1 MMKKILIL
9 TTMTLLLASS
19 LAWAAPKIEIVLT
32 AEVDIKEVI
41 DGKEV
46 IKRIPATEIEPG
58 QTIFYTLTYRNN
70 GDAHATNVN
79 LNDPIPKETMYVSE
93 SAFGEGATITFS
105 ADGGQTYQGE
115 AGVTYNAKEADGSTN
130 EKNAS
135 PDQFT
140 HIRWTL
146 ESVPAGFGGI
156 VGFEAMVR

>member
-1 MMKKILIL
+1 MMKKILLL
-9 TTMTLLLASS
+9 TAGALLLTFS

-32 AEVDIKEVI
+32 AEVEVKETI

-46 IKRIPATEIEPG
+46 TRRMPATGAGPG

-79 LNDPIPKETMYVSE
+79 LNDPIPKETMYVSG
-93 SAFGEGATITFS
+93 SAFGEGADITFS
-105 ADGGQTYQGE
+105 ADGGQTYQE
-115 AGVTYNAKEADGSTN
+115 ETIVTYKIKNADGSMN
-130 EKNAS
+130 EKKAS
-135 PDQFT
+135 SDQFT